1 MKIIK
6 SIVKW
11 IGTQFQVHTVYSL
24 LITITAAALVTAG
37 ILWIPGLFKS
47 AETSAYLPD
56 REYILAPVEYKE
68 PQTLEE
74 LLYVRISEPDVDT
87 LLRNPAIAEELM
99 KAEKLTDVVDSRLAL
114 NNLRNL
120 DQQLAERIEQMQ
132 KSFGKS
138 NKPDVTNIELAGMS
152 SETAETGNRPA
163 GAGSKPAGTGGE
175 HAGTNGESSKVSA
188 DTISA
193 AIDNTADPANAPSA
207 QEEQMLSVKSAN
219 APAAP
224 ANLSGISTNL
234 QEMSSFSHG
243 IAIQATGELAVPEK
257 ELEQLNQLLSG
268 LKNAFNNLSPI
279 SRFLLSASVVN
290 RRSPRHGR
298 YTQWILLAEQWW
310 GLKELR

>member
-74 LLYVRISEPDVDT
+74 LLHVRISEPDVDT

-120 DQQLAERIEQMQ
+120 DQ
-132 KSFGKS
+132 
-138 NKPDVTNIELAGMS
+138 
-152 SETAETGNRPA
+152 
-163 GAGSKPAGTGGE
+163 
-175 HAGTNGESSKVSA
+175 
-188 DTISA
+188 
-193 AIDNTADPANAPSA
+193 
-207 QEEQMLSVKSAN
+207 
-219 APAAP
+219 
-224 ANLSGISTNL
+224 
-234 QEMSSFSHG
+234 
-243 IAIQATGELAVPEK
+243 
-257 ELEQLNQLLSG
+257 
-268 LKNAFNNLSPI
+268 
-279 SRFLLSASVVN
+279 
-290 RRSPRHGR
+290 
-298 YTQWILLAEQWW
+298 
-310 GLKELR
+310 